1 MYRSI
6 DISNLLISS
15 FGVPDKLYI
24 LRVRL
29 DTHKQVLIFYLD
41 HVYAASGLIIRI
53 VVIVE
58 VKRGLGHARGLLN
71 KLLNILVD

>member
-1 MYRSI
+1 MPRKQPKQSG
-6 DISNLLISS
+6 NLLM
-15 FGVPDKLYI
+15 GHP
-24 LRVRL
+24 VRL
-29 DTHKQVLIFYLD
+29 VILWTKQVLIFYLD